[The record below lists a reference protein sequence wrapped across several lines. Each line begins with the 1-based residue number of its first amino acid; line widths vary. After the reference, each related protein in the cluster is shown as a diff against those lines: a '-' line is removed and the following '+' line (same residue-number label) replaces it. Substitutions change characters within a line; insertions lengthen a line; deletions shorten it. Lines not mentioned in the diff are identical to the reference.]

1 MTEELTRAIET
12 KLAQL
17 VKLLAVD
24 ITRGLPRTEQIEELS
39 RAGLSVGEIA
49 EILNTKP
56 NAISVALYNLRKE
69 AKG

>member
-49 EILNTKP
+49 DKRGAVQPAQESEGVI
-56 NAISVALYNLRKE
+56 AR
-69 AKG
+69 